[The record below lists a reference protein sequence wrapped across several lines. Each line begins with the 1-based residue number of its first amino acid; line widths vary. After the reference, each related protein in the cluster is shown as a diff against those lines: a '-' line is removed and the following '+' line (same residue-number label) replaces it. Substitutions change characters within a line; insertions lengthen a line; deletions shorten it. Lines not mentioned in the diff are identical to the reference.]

1 MKNCQLMIRNY
12 IIITRW
18 LFEEINKKRGGGIIY
33 NGKISLQLD
42 VREIKPD
49 LLEHLNNKVMI
60 FIRIE

>member
-1 MKNCQLMIRNY
+1 MIRNY

-18 LFEEINKKRGGGIIY
+18 LFGEIKKKRKKGVIIY

>member
-1 MKNCQLMIRNY
+1 MIRNY
-12 IIITRW
+12 IIIRRW
-18 LFEEINKKRGGGIIY
+18 LFGEIKKRKKGVIIY